1 MNSGQLESQKQTE
14 TKIDD
19 IYIQIWQGEQEHT
32 RTRWTATAFFLSISF
47 AILGFSFQNN
57 LARPVPSIIRT
68 VGLIIYWFAFILFW
82 HLYRYNKFLR
92 TYLTEMEK
100 SGRTNLDLQSKSS
113 ASPAASEIISTT
125 RMLFYFGVI
134 YAAGI
139 IILWLLG
146 F

>member
-92 TYLTEMEK
+92 TYLTSMK
-100 SGRTNLDLQSKSS
+100 NGSNGPSS
-113 ASPAASEIISTT
+113 HNVKAYILSFPIELVPIS
-125 RMLFYFGVI
+125 
-134 YAAGI
+134 
-139 IILWLLG
+139 
-146 F
+146 